1 MDILVGDDT
10 PKPNKPDERD
20 LCREFD
26 ETPKPEMKEEKK
38 TVLLEEGL
46 GLQDLFEVKDDP
58 S

>member
-1 MDILVGDDT
+1 MDILVGDET

-26 ETPKPEMKEEKK
+26 ETPKPEMKEISVGCQRK
-38 TVLLEEGL
+38 
-46 GLQDLFEVKDDP
+46 